1 MAHESQPRPLREDEI
16 AELQANGCSADDWAC
31 LRICEPFDAERVRHA
46 CFAGRNLLGSNAGA
60 VCVEGVY
67 KPAGVY
73 HAMLKDCTLGANVRL
88 ANLGSHVAGYDI
100 GEGVCIEDVALL
112 QTSPGATFGH
122 GIKVKVLN
130 EAGGREVPLFAE
142 LSAQFAHLL
151 CLHRHRPALI
161 EKLSALAQAEVD
173 KASADRGC
181 IGAGALIRG
190 VGTIIDVN
198 IGPHA
203 RLEGA
208 ASLRNGTILSE
219 EADPAIVGAGVQA
232 CDFMIAEGS
241 HVTAGALL
249 SKTYVGQGCR
259 IGKQYSAEGS
269 LFFANCEG
277 FHGEACSVFAGP
289 YTVTHHKGT
298 LLIAGQFS
306 FFNAGSSTNQSNHLY
321 KLGPAHEGKME
332 RGGKTGSF
340 SYLMWPCRVGPFSVV
355 LGKHTR
361 HFDTGDFP
369 FSYIEA
375 SADGRCSL
383 IPGLNLSKVG
393 TMRDGEKWPKRD
405 RRRGSCRRDRI
416 SFDVCSPFTMGRL
429 LRGMALLEE
438 LRQKT
443 DKSIDSVTVKGAEI
457 KRVLLRSGLK
467 YYRTGLQM
475 YLLDQVVRRLE
486 QGLAAGAES
495 ALAALTPAKG
505 AIFSEA
511 WLDLAGL
518 LVPQARLE
526 SLWQAIEGG
535 QIASVDDFHAQLDR
549 LQASY
554 DEDAWA
560 WCAWAY
566 GQVFE
571 RPLDEVPEAELG
583 QLVDDFVAARKKFLG
598 LILLDSRK
606 EFDETMRMG
615 FGADAGESAR
625 DVDFE
630 AVSGTYESNTF
641 VRRLEEE
648 IASLDERAA
657 RLKTALAGWLAPAR
671 RK

>member
-1 MAHESQPRPLREDEI
+1 MAHESQPRPLRSEEI
-16 AELQANGCSADDWAC
+16 AELQANGCSAEDWAC
-31 LRICEPFDAERVRHA
+31 LRVCEPFDAERVRHA
-46 CFAGRNLLGSNAGA
+46 CFAGCNVLGGNAGT
-60 VCVEGVY
+60 VRVENID

-73 HAMLKDCTLGANVRL
+73 HAMLKDCTVGADARL
-88 ANLGSHVAGYDI
+88 ANIGSHLAGYDI
-100 GEGVCIEDVALL
+100 GDGVCIEDVSLL
-112 QTSPGATFGH
+112 QTNPGATFGH
-122 GIKVKVLN
+122 GIEVEVLN
-130 EAGGREVPLFAE
+130 EAGGREAPLFAE

-151 CLHRHRPALI
+151 CLHRHRPALN
-161 EKLSALAQAEVD
+161 EKLRALAQAEVD
-173 KASADRGC
+173 EATADHGC
-181 IGAGALIRG
+181 IGAGVLIRG
-190 VGTIIDVN
+190 VGTIVDVN

-203 RLEGA
+203 RIEGA

-219 EADPAIVGAGVQA
+219 EADPAVVGAAVQA
-232 CDFMIAEGS
+232 SDFIIAEGS
-241 HVTAGALL
+241 HVTEGAIL

-259 IGKQYSAEGS
+259 LGKQFSAESS
-269 LFFANCEG
+269 LFFANCAG

-321 KLGPAHEGKME
+321 KLGPVHEGKME

-340 SYLMWPCRVGPFSVV
+340 SYLMWPCRVGPFSVI

-369 FSYIEA
+369 FSHIEA
-375 SADGRCSL
+375 SADGKCSL
-383 IPGLNLSKVG
+383 IPGFNLSTVG
-393 TMRDGEKWPKRD
+393 TVRDGEKWPKRD
-405 RRRGSCRRDRI
+405 RRRGSCQRDRL
-416 SFDVCSPFTMGRL
+416 SFDVFSPFTMGRM
-429 LRGMALLEE
+429 LRGMAVLEE

-457 KRVLLRSGLK
+457 KRVLLRSGQK

-475 YLLDQVVRRLE
+475 YLLDRVVRRLE
-486 QGLAAGAES
+486 QGLTAGAAS
-495 ALAALTPAKG
+495 ARAALTPTDEAV
-505 AIFSEA
+505 FSEE

-518 LVPQARLE
+518 LLPQARLE
-526 SLWQAIEGG
+526 SLWQAIESGE
-535 QIASVDDFHAQLDR
+535 IASLDDLHAQLDR
-549 LQASY
+549 IQAGY

-560 WCAWAY
+560 WCIWAY

-606 EFDETMRMG
+606 EFEETMRMG
-615 FGADAGESAR
+615 FGADADENAR

-630 AVSGTYESNTF
+630 AVRGAYENNSF
-641 VRRLEEE
+641 VRRLEAE

-657 RLKTALAGWLAPAR
+657 RLKTELAGWLEVTP

>member
-1 MAHESQPRPLREDEI
+1 VAHESQPRPLREDEI
-16 AELQANGCSADDWAC
+16 AELQANGCTADDWAC
-31 LRICEPFDAERVRHA
+31 LRASEPFDTQRVRHA
-46 CFAGRNLLGSNAGA
+46 CFVGCNVLGSNAGS
-60 VCVEGVY
+60 VRVEGIV

-73 HAMLKDCTLGANVRL
+73 NTMLKDCTVGADARL
-88 ANLGSHVAGYDI
+88 ANVGSHVAGYDI
-100 GEGVCIEDVALL
+100 ADGVCIENVSLL
-112 QTSPGATFGH
+112 QTNPGATFGH
-122 GIKVKVLN
+122 GVEVEVLN

-161 EKLSALAQAEVD
+161 EKLSTLVQAEVD
-173 KASADRGC
+173 KATADRGS
-181 IGAGALIRG
+181 IGTGSLIRG

-198 IGPHA
+198 VGPYA
-203 RLEGA
+203 RIEGA

-219 EADPAIVGAGVQA
+219 EADPTVVGADMQA
-232 CDFMIAEGS
+232 SDFMIAEGS
-241 HVTAGALL
+241 HVAEGAILD
-249 SKTYVGQGCR
+249 KTYVGQGCR

-306 FFNAGSSTNQSNHLY
+306 FYNAGSSTNQSNHMY

-340 SYLMWPCRVGPFSVV
+340 SYMMWPCRVGPFSVV

-369 FSYIEA
+369 FSHIEA
-375 SADGRCSL
+375 SADGKCSL
-383 IPGLNLSKVG
+383 IPGFNLSTVG
-393 TMRDGEKWPKRD
+393 TVRDGEKWPKRD
-405 RRRGSCRRDRI
+405 RRQGSCKRDRL
-416 SFDVCSPFTMGRL
+416 SFDVFSPFTMGRM
-429 LRGMALLEE
+429 LRGMAVLEE

-457 KRVLLRSGLK
+457 KRVLLRSGQK

-495 ALAALTPAKG
+495 ARAALTPAKG

-518 LVPQARLE
+518 LLPQARLE
-526 SLWQAIEGG
+526 SLWQAIESGE
-535 QIASVDDFHAQLDR
+535 IASVEDFHAQLDCI
-549 LQASY
+549 QASY

-571 RPLDEVPEAELG
+571 RPLDEVPETELA
-583 QLVDDFVAARKKFLG
+583 QLIDDFVAARKKFLG

-615 FGADAGESAR
+615 FGADAGECAR

-630 AVSGTYESNTF
+630 AVRGTYENNSF
-641 VRRLEEE
+641 VRSLEEE

-657 RLKTALAGWLAPAR
+657 RLRTELADWLKASLS
-671 RK
+671 K